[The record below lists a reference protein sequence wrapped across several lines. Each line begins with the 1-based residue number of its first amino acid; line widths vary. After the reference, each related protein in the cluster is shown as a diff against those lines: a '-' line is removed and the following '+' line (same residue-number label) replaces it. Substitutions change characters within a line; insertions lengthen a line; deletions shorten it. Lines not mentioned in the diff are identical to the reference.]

1 MIRVLAEAEAGRK
14 WKWSRQK
21 VFKRAFSDMEEM
33 EDGGKCMRVR
43 QASSRVEKSEP
54 EKT

>member
-1 MIRVLAEAEAGRK
+1 MLRLRQARNGSIRDK
-14 WKWSRQK
+14 K